1 MTMLSAPPPDSIAGG
16 AGGADTLL
24 LGDVVRIGQHEIGEF
39 DIGERTQAGV
49 ACTFIQIGGRVITV
63 RDAAVAYKTGTVL
76 CGQRVPDHC
85 DVG

>member
-1 MTMLSAPPPDSIAGG
+1 MTLLSAPPPDSIAGG

-24 LGDVVRIGQHEIGEF
+24 FGEVVKIGQHEIGEF
-39 DIGERTQAGV
+39 DIGQRSQVET

-63 RDAAVAYKTGTVL
+63 RDAAVAYKSGTVL
-76 CGQRVPDHC
+76 CGQRVRDHC